1 MKWSALIKTLREK
14 LLLSQTEM
22 ADLLGVSFVSVNR
35 WENDKNKPTIKAKRK
50 IKELCIKNGIEFDI
64 VEK

>member
-1 MKWSALIKTLREK
+1 MKWSALIRLLREK

-22 ADLLGVSFVSVNR
+22 EELLGVSFVSVNR

-50 IKELCIKNGIEFDI
+50 IKELCIKNGVDFNI